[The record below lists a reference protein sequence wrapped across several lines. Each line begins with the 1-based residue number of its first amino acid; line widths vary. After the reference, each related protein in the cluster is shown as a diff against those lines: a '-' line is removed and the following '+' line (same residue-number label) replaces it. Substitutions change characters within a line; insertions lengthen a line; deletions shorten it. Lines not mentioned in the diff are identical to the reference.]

1 MNNQNI
7 SHTFNE
13 DESKVILNSSEWM
26 KKNQSILSDFIDG
39 IEIDLEALSK
49 LDIWFFRR
57 GGLLSPLYLL

>member
-26 KKNQSILSDFIDG
+26 KKNQPILSDFIDG

-49 LDIWFFRR
+49 LDI
-57 GGLLSPLYLL
+57 

>member
-1 MNNQNI
+1 MTNQNVLH
-7 SHTFNE
+7 SFNE
-13 DESKVILNSSEWM
+13 DESKVVLNTSEWV
-26 KKNQSILSDFIDG
+26 KRNQPILSDFIDG

>member
-26 KKNQSILSDFIDG
+26 KKNQPILSDFIDG